1 METYP
6 LGGQIAQSGQG
17 SNPLVRGVKDAE
29 VLKVVA
35 TVTDE
40 QFAAR
45 ALVRDWARNATSGP
59 GGTAAIRDVEQG
71 KTDAWRPVFSR
82 LAELGIFGVAI
93 PEESGGAGGS
103 IEDLCA
109 MVEEAA
115 KALVPGPVA
124 TTALATLVVSDPDLL
139 GALASG
145 ERFAGL
151 ALEGEIE
158 FDGATSK
165 ASGTLPFALG
175 VAEGAVLLAPADGK
189 WLLIDTGGAGV
200 QIEPL
205 AASDFSRP
213 LARVVL
219 NSATATVVSDTRARV
234 EELAATVLAA
244 EAAGIT
250 RWSLETAV
258 DYAKVREQFG
268 KPIGSFQAIKHIC
281 AEMLCRA
288 EQAEVAAADAAR
300 AAAEGDESQFSIAA
314 ALAASTG
321 IAAVKANVKDCIQ
334 VLGGIGCT
342 WEHDAHLY
350 LRRAHAIGRFLGG
363 AETWLRR
370 ITALTQAGVRRR
382 LEIDLTE
389 VEDRR
394 AEIAAAVAQ
403 IAELPEEKRQ
413 AALAEAGLQAPHW
426 PAPYGRGAGP
436 AEQLLIDQELT
447 AAGVAR
453 PDLVIGWWAAP
464 TILEHGTPEQVER
477 FVPGTTRGEFLWCQL
492 FSEPGAGSDL
502 ASLRTKAVRTEGGWN
517 LTGQKVW
524 TSAAHKAKWGVCLAR
539 TDPDAPKHKGIT
551 YFLVEMSSPGIE
563 IRPLR
568 EITGDSLFNEVFLDN
583 VFVPDELVVG
593 EVNDGWRLARTT
605 LANERVAMANGTA
618 LGNPMEELLELLAE
632 LDLDAAQQDRL
643 GRLIVTAQ
651 TGALLDQRIAQLA
664 VGGQDPGAQ
673 SSVRKLIGVR
683 YRQALAEFTM
693 DVSEGG
699 GLVDRRADGDRAV
712 FDFLN
717 TRCLTIAGGTEQILL
732 TVAAERLL
740 GLPR

>member
-1 METYP
+1 M
-6 LGGQIAQSGQG
+6 
-17 SNPLVRGVKDAE
+17 
-29 VLKVVA
+29 VA

-45 ALVRDWARNATSGP
+45 ALVRDWARNASTGP

-71 KTDAWRPVFSR
+71 NPDAWRPVFAR
-82 LAELGIFGVAI
+82 LAELGIFGVAV
-93 PEESGGAGGS
+93 PEEAGGAGGS
-103 IEDLCA
+103 VEDLCA

-115 KALVPGPVA
+115 KALIPGPVA
-124 TTALATLVVSDPDLL
+124 TTALATLVVSDAELL
-139 GALASG
+139 AALAAG

-151 ALEGEIE
+151 ALQGDIT
-158 FDGATSK
+158 FDGAAST

-175 VAEGAVLLAPADGK
+175 AADGGVLLLPADGR
-189 WLLIDTGGAGV
+189 WLVVDTASDGV
-200 QIEPL
+200 HIEPL
-205 AASDFSRP
+205 AATDFSRP

-219 NSATATVVSDTRARV
+219 DSAPATVLAQTPERV

-250 RWSLETAV
+250 RWSLQTAV

-268 KPIGSFQAIKHIC
+268 KPIGSFQAIKHLC

-300 AAAEGDESQFSIAA
+300 AAAEDDPAQFSLAA
-314 ALAASTG
+314 ALAAATA
-321 IAAVKANVKDCIQ
+321 ITAVKANVKDCIQ

-363 AETWLRR
+363 AERWLRR

-382 LEIDLTE
+382 LGIDLTE
-389 VEDRR
+389 VEDQRPQITEAVAR
-394 AEIAAAVAQ
+394 IAALP
-403 IAELPEEKRQ
+403 AEQRQ

-426 PAPYGRGAGP
+426 PAPYGRGASP
-436 AEQLLIDQELT
+436 AEQLLIDQELA

-464 TILEHGTPEQVER
+464 TILEHGTPEQIER
-477 FVPGTTRGEFLWCQL
+477 FVPGTLRGEFLWCQL
-492 FSEPGAGSDL
+492 FSEPGAGCDL
-502 ASLRTKAVRTEGGWN
+502 ASLRTKAVRTDGGWL

-524 TSAAHKAKWGVCLAR
+524 TSAAHKARWGVCLAR

-551 YFLVEMSSPGIE
+551 YFLVDMSAPGIE

-583 VFVPDELVVG
+583 VFVPDEMVVG

-605 LANERVAMANGTA
+605 LANERVAMASGTA
-618 LGNPMEELLELLAE
+618 LGNPMEELLELLSTLP
-632 LDLDAAQQDRL
+632 LDSAQQDRL

-683 YRQALAEFTM
+683 YRQALAEYTM

-699 GLVDRRADGDRAV
+699 GLVHNRAV
-712 FDFLN
+712 YDFLN

>member
-1 METYP
+1 
-6 LGGQIAQSGQG
+6 
-17 SNPLVRGVKDAE
+17 
-29 VLKVVA
+29 VVA

-45 ALVRDWARNATSGP
+45 ELVRDWARK
-59 GGTAAIRDVEQG
+59 GGTAAIREIERG
-71 KTDAWRPVFSR
+71 NLDAWRPVFAS
-82 LAELGIFGVAI
+82 LAELGLFGVAVA
-93 PEESGGAGGS
+93 EDCGGAGGS

-109 MVEEAA
+109 IVEEAA
-115 KALVPGPVA
+115 KALVAGPVA
-124 TTALATLVVSDPDLL
+124 TTALATLIVSEPELL

-145 ERFAGL
+145 ERFAGV
-151 ALEGEIE
+151 ALEGPEVSVQ
-158 FDGATSK
+158 FDGETSRAT
-165 ASGTLPFALG
+165 GTLPWVLG
-175 VAEGAVLLAPADGK
+175 AAEGGVLILPAGGK
-189 WLLIDTGGAGV
+189 TLLVDTGDDGV
-200 QIEPL
+200 RIEPL
-205 AASDFSRP
+205 QATDFSRP
-213 LARVVL
+213 LAKVVL
-219 NSATATVVSDTRARV
+219 TSAPATVIAQSARRV
-234 EELAATVLAA
+234 EELSATVLAA
-244 EAAGIT
+244 EAAGVT
-250 RWSLETAV
+250 RWSLDTAV
-258 DYAKVREQFG
+258 AYAKVREQFG
-268 KPIGSFQAIKHIC
+268 KPIGSFQAVKHLC

-300 AAAEGDESQFSIAA
+300 ATADPDADQFSIAA

-321 IAAVKANVKDCIQ
+321 IAAAKANVKDCIQ

-350 LRRAHAIGRFLGG
+350 LRRAHSIGRFLGG
-363 AETWLRR
+363 AERWLRR

-382 LEIDLTE
+382 LGIDLSG
-389 VEDRR
+389 VEELRR
-394 AEIAAAVAQ
+394 GIAAAVAEV
-403 IAELPEEKRQ
+403 AALPQEKRQ

-426 PAPYGRGAGP
+426 PAPYGRGASP
-436 AEQLLIDQELT
+436 AEQLLIDQEMS
-447 AAGVAR
+447 AAGVVR

-477 FVPGTTRGEFLWCQL
+477 FVPATLRGEFLWCQL

-502 ASLRTKAVRTEGGWN
+502 ASLRTKAVRGDGGWL

-524 TSAAHKAKWGVCLAR
+524 TSAAHRARWGVCLAR

-551 YFLVEMSSPGIE
+551 YFLVDMKSPGIE

-568 EITGDSLFNEVFLDN
+568 EITGDALFNEVFLDN
-583 VFVPDELVVG
+583 VFVPDEMVVG
-593 EVNDGWRLARTT
+593 TVNDGWRLARTT
-605 LANERVAMANGTA
+605 LANERIAMASGTA
-618 LGNPMEELLELLAE
+618 LGNPMEELLKLLAKT
-632 LDLDAAQQDRL
+632 DLDVAQQDRL

-664 VGGQDPGAQ
+664 VGGQYPGAQ

-683 YRQALAEFTM
+683 YRQALAEYTM

-699 GLVDRRADGDRAV
+699 GLVQSRAV

>member
-1 METYP
+1 M
-6 LGGQIAQSGQG
+6 
-17 SNPLVRGVKDAE
+17 
-29 VLKVVA
+29 VA

-45 ALVRDWARNATSGP
+45 ALVRDWARNSTSGP
-59 GGTAAIRDVEQG
+59 GGTAAIRDVEQD
-71 KTDAWRPVFSR
+71 KSDAWRPVFSR

-93 PEESGGAGGS
+93 PEELGGADGS

-124 TTALATLVVSDPDLL
+124 TTALATVVLSEAVSDPELL

-151 ALEGEIE
+151 ALEGDVE
-158 FDGATSK
+158 FDGATST

-200 QIEPL
+200 QVEPL
-205 AASDFSRP
+205 TAGDFSRP

-219 NSATATVVSDTRARV
+219 NSAPATLVSDTRARV

-382 LEIDLTE
+382 LGIDLTE
-389 VEDRR
+389 VEDQR

-403 IAELPEEKRQ
+403 IAGLPEEKRQ

-426 PAPYGRGAGP
+426 PPPYGRGAGP
-436 AEQLLIDQELT
+436 AEQLLIDQELA

-502 ASLRTKAVRTEGGWN
+502 ASLRTKAVRTDDGWN

-618 LGNPMEELLELLAE
+618 LGNPMEELLEVLAE
-632 LDLDAAQQDRL
+632 LDLDAAEQDRL